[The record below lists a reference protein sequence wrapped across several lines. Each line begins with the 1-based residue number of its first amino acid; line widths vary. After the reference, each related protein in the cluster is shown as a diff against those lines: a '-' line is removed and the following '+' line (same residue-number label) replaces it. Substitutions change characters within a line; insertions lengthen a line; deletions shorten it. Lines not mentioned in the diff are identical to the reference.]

1 MGRTIVN
8 GDIYTFYCL
17 FIIETKYNVSQHRF
31 NKYTEKLALGK
42 ASSFKIPF
50 FISKLYDF
58 CPRRICASTFR
69 PCFFS
74 CNLCI
79 AAVTV
84 HLLAAFLKLESNFV
98 HPTLPVSVLKC
109 TTLRYFTVAD
119 VCTRRRLSCYV
130 LKSTHVLSIQI
141 TYGNPYSQ

>member
-1 MGRTIVN
+1 MCHNIGLTNTLKNLHWAKLRLLKYLFYFQTVWFLSTEN
-8 GDIYTFYCL
+8 LCFDIP
-17 FIIETKYNVSQHRF
+17 SM
-31 NKYTEKLALGK
+31 
-42 ASSFKIPF
+42 
-50 FISKLYDF
+50 
-58 CPRRICASTFR
+58 
-69 PCFFS
+69 FFS

-141 TYGNPYSQ
+141 TYGNPYSQWHILVIIE